1 MAVQLLLYAFY
12 TTGTVPNN
20 LPSDGVRDFLAFL
33 LFPMVLNR
41 VESFPPIFSM
51 CTCMDDLSV
60 NLNKLYIGCLYAGTL
75 INHLMYADDLCIFS
89 PSVAGLRKLT
99 DCCAKYGELFNITYN
114 AKKSFC
120 MVIDN
125 KPQDRKHFHC
135 IHLDNHPLPYTTK
148 CKYLGHIINNNLTD
162 DDDIARQKRC
172 LYAQANCISSK
183 ILSL

>member
-1 MAVQLLLYAFY
+1 MMISFILII
-12 TTGTVPNN
+12 
-20 LPSDGVRDFLAFL
+20 SDGVRDFLAFL

-41 VESFPPIFSM
+41 VESFPPIFSVY
-51 CTCMDDLSV
+51 MDDLV
-60 NLNKLYIGCLYAGTL
+60 NVVFM
-75 INHLMYADDLCIFS
+75 INLMYADDLCIFS

-125 KPQDRKHFHC
+125 QSQDRKHFHC

-148 CKYLGHIINNNLTD
+148 
-162 DDDIARQKRC
+162 
-172 LYAQANCISSK
+172 
-183 ILSL
+183 